1 MNRSVAGV
9 QREWWVHRDGC
20 GLWFRIDR
28 DTGSNVQV
36 AEEVTAAGKEAA
48 E

>member
-20 GLWFRIDR
+20 GLWFRIER
-28 DTGSNVQV
+28 DTRINAQV
-36 AEEVTAAGKEAA
+36 GGPFHDGLGEGEL
-48 E
+48 